1 MTKSRTMAE
10 LKKLEE
16 QRADLVKRMAGG
28 DPMGKMAESLTGLD
42 QSIAARMGVT
52 VDQLHKMRGD

>member
-16 QRADLVKRMAGG
+16 QRADLIKRIAAG
-28 DPMGKMAESLTGLD
+28 DPMGKMAESLASLD
-42 QSIAARMGVT
+42 QSIATRMGVT